1 MASILFDVSAYLDVV
16 QRSVKSQLADAVGVE
31 VVSLPII
38 GRVINGGYL
47 PFDSVMIQSVR
58 CSLTANRLFGGFGFS
73 ETRLSLVWPQIG
85 NYKLQSRSLVC

>member
-1 MASILFDVSAYLDVV
+1 MNRILFDVSAYLDVV
-16 QRSVKSQLADAVGVE
+16 RSPDKTQVTDAVGVE

-58 CSLTANRLFGGFGFS
+58 CSLTANGLFGGFGFS